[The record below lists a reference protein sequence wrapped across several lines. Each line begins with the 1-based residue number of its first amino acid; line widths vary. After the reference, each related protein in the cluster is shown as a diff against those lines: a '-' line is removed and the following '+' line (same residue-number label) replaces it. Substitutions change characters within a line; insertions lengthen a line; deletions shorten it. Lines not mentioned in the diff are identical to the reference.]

1 MPTEKKY
8 KSIEAGEHF
17 HGNNPDMELYFAK
30 PTKAE
35 IDEMAY
41 HKPITSFK
49 EAIPASK
56 PSTEEMYM
64 GVRPDLG
71 YVNQTPNVNFVDDK
85 KNYAKNDRPAL
96 TKDGRLSSGT

>member
-1 MPTEKKY
+1 MVKDILK
-8 KSIEAGEHF
+8 GEHF
-17 HGNNPDMELYFAK
+17 HGNNPDMKLDFAK
-30 PTKAE
+30 PSKAE
-35 IDEMAY
+35 IDEMNY
-41 HKPITSFK
+41 KKPITSFK

-56 PSTEEMYM
+56 PSTEESYM